1 MIGNKSELTLSNLLN
16 EGTIKPAIVVRT
28 IIETASVKVVKT
40 LVVSI
45 IQPPIRGAN
54 GMKIRDPIA
63 SKELTLPLKC
73 WSTLSDIVV
82 LQITPSVPP
91 RNPSIRTNSKISRN
105 GIGIAHMSM
114 HHAIPP
120 IRT

>member
-45 IQPPIRGAN
+45 IQPPIRVQMG
-54 GMKIRDPIA
+54 
-63 SKELTLPLKC
+63 
-73 WSTLSDIVV
+73 
-82 LQITPSVPP
+82 
-91 RNPSIRTNSKISRN
+91 
-105 GIGIAHMSM
+105 
-114 HHAIPP
+114 
-120 IRT
+120 